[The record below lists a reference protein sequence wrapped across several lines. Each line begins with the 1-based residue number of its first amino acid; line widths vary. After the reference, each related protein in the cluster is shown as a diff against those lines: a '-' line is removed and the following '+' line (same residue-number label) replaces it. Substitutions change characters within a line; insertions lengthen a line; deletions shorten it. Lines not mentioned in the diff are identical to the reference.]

1 MWKKKKVEYSITKA
15 IMGRARV
22 YVDSMD
28 ILYDTFV
35 FWNKNLHCSFVV
47 PRGCTIEQFTLR
59 DTLMT
64 LTLGKKPYL

>member
-28 ILYDTFV
+28 ILYDTFE
-35 FWNKNLHCSFVV
+35 FSGTRTYTAHLLSL
-47 PRGCTIEQFTLR
+47 EDAQ
-59 DTLMT
+59 
-64 LTLGKKPYL
+64 